1 MISKTNIVL
10 IALLFLSLGVFAQT
24 TIELKVKQSIGS
36 KAKLSRFVGKEIEV
50 VDSCRSNEEGIYK
63 FTLPSSANQ
72 GLYRMVVGKQSSFD
86 FIVANEPEIK
96 FESVVFAVEDSLKV
110 LVSKENKVFVEYSK
124 LKRSSEQHL
133 WMLGSLQNYYT
144 PEQPFA
150 EQLRNEKQRVEFE
163 FSQKSQELSRIDTS
177 LFVSNYIS
185 LDTRPFVVGAT
196 SECSYKALMAKDWWN
211 GVNLNNDRLLNTP
224 LLIKNVWD
232 YLENSICDDIYDKEQ
247 QDSVFVLQ
255 IDVLFKMPMSERI
268 RSQIVGS
275 LCRGFIDTD
284 YSGVLNYL
292 LNNGGEA
299 ASVLMSDN
307 EFMARLVLEKNLAV
321 GSKTYDFKVKPIS
334 GKQFKLSAD
343 KSKYKLVVFWSIWC
357 PHCVEMMPS
366 MINVYNDYKAK
377 GFEIIAVSIDEEV
390 DQWKKFVADKQFP
403 WINMQINA
411 DYDNPIIIKYNVDE
425 TPKMFL
431 LDKNLKVVSRPSSAE
446 QLRLKLKK
454 LL

>member
-1 MISKTNIVL
+1 MISKTNIAL
-10 IALLFLSLGVFAQT
+10 ITLLFLSLGVFAQT

-50 VDSCRSNEEGIYK
+50 VDSCRSNEDGIYK

-86 FIVANEPEIK
+86 FIVANEHEIK
-96 FESVVFAVEDSLKV
+96 FETVVFAVEDSLKV

-163 FSQKSQELSRIDTS
+163 FSQKSQELSRIDTL

-185 LDTRPFVVGAT
+185 LDTKPFVLGAT

-211 GVNLNNDRLLNTP
+211 GVNLNDDRLLNTP

-247 QDSVFVLQ
+247 QDSVFVSQ
-255 IDVLFKMPMSERI
+255 IEVLLKMPMSERI
-268 RSQIVGS
+268 RSQVVGS

-299 ASVLMSDN
+299 ASVLKSDN

-343 KSKYKLVVFWSIWC
+343 KLKYKLVVFWSIWC

-403 WINMQINA
+403 WINMQINV
-411 DYDNPIIIKYNVDE
+411 DYDNPIILKYNVDE

-431 LDKNLKVVSRPSSAE
+431 VDRNLKIVSRPSSAE

>member
-1 MISKTNIVL
+1 MISKTNIAL
-10 IALLFLSLGVFAQT
+10 IVLLFSSFGVVAQT
-24 TIELKVKQSIGS
+24 TIELRVKQSIGS
-36 KAKLSRFVGKEIEV
+36 RAKLSRFVGKEIET
-50 VDSCRSNEEGIYK
+50 VDSCRSNEDGVYK
-63 FTLPSSANQ
+63 FTLPSNANQ

-96 FESVVFAVEDSLKV
+96 LETVVFAVEDSLRV
-110 LVSKENKVFVEYSK
+110 LVSKENKVFVDY
-124 LKRSSEQHL
+124 LKIKRASEQQL

-144 PEQPFA
+144 SDQPFA

-163 FSQKSQELSRIDTS
+163 FSQKSQKLSRVDTA

-185 LDTRPFVVGAT
+185 LDTKPFVVGAT
-196 SECSYKALMAKDWWN
+196 SECSYKALLAKDWWN
-211 GVNLNNDRLLNTP
+211 GVNLNDDRLLNTP

-247 QDSVFVLQ
+247 QDSVFVSQ
-255 IDVLFKMPMSERI
+255 IDVLLKMPMSERI
-268 RSQIVGS
+268 RLQIVGS
-275 LCRGFIDTD
+275 LCRGFMDTD
-284 YSGVLNYL
+284 YFGVLNYL

-299 ASVLMSDN
+299 ASVLKSDN
-307 EFMARLVLEKNLAV
+307 EFMARLVLEKNLVV
-321 GSKTYDFKVKPIS
+321 GNKSYDFKVKPIS

-343 KSKYKLVVFWSIWC
+343 KANYKLVVFWSIWC

-366 MINVYNDYKAK
+366 LISVYNNYKAK
-377 GFEIIAVSIDEEV
+377 GFEIVAISIDEEV
-390 DQWKKFVADKQFP
+390 DQWRKFVADKQFP

-431 LDKNLKVVSRPSSAE
+431 VDKNLKIVSRPSSAE

>member
-1 MISKTNIVL
+1 MISKTNIAL
-10 IALLFLSLGVFAQT
+10 IALLFSSFGVFAQT

-50 VDSCRSNEEGIYK
+50 VDSCRSNEDGVFK
-63 FTLPSSANQ
+63 FTLPSNANQ

-86 FIVANEPEIK
+86 FIVASEPEIK
-96 FESVVFAVEDSLKV
+96 FETIVFAVEDSLKV
-110 LVSKENKVFVEYSK
+110 IVSKENKVFIDYSK

-133 WMLGSLQNYYT
+133 WMLGSLQNYYV

-177 LFVSNYIS
+177 LFVSNYIT

-196 SECSYKALMAKDWWN
+196 SECAYKALKAKDWWN
-211 GVNLNNDRLLNTP
+211 GVNLNDDRLLNTP

-247 QDSVFVLQ
+247 QDSVFVSQ

-275 LCRGFIDTD
+275 LCRGFIDSD
-284 YSGVLNYL
+284 YFGVLNYL

-299 ASVLMSDN
+299 ASVLTSDN

-321 GSKTYDFKVKPIS
+321 GNKSFDFKVKPIN
-334 GKQFKLSAD
+334 GKTFKLSAD

-366 MINVYNDYKAK
+366 IISIYNDYKAK
-377 GFEIIAVSIDEEV
+377 GFEIVAISIDEEI
-390 DQWKKFVADKQFP
+390 DQLKKFVANKQFP

-411 DYDNPIIIKYNVDE
+411 DYDNPIILKYNVDE

-431 LDKNLKVVSRPSSAE
+431 VDKNLKIVSRPSSAE

>member
-1 MISKTNIVL
+1 MISKTNIAL
-10 IALLFLSLGVFAQT
+10 IALLFSSFGVFAQT

-50 VDSCRSNEEGIYK
+50 VDSCRSNEDGVYK
-63 FTLPSSANQ
+63 FTLPSNANQ

-96 FESVVFAVEDSLKV
+96 FETVVFAVEDSLKV
-110 LVSKENKVFVEYSK
+110 LLSKENKVFIEYSK

-133 WMLGSLQNYYT
+133 WMLGSLLNYYT

-163 FSQKSQELSRIDTS
+163 FSQKSQELSRVDSS
-177 LFVSNYIS
+177 LFVSNYIC

-196 SECSYKALMAKDWWN
+196 SECSYKALLVKDWWN
-211 GVNLNNDRLLNTP
+211 GVNLNDDRLLNTP

-247 QDSVFVLQ
+247 QDSIFALQ
-255 IDVLFKMPMSERI
+255 IDYLLKMKMSERI

-275 LCRGFIDTD
+275 LCRGFMDTD
-284 YSGVLNYL
+284 YFGVLSYL

-299 ASVLMSDN
+299 ASILKSDN

-321 GSKTYDFKVKPIS
+321 GNKSSDFKVKPIS

-343 KSKYKLVVFWSIWC
+343 KAKYKLVVFWSIWC

-366 MINVYNDYKAK
+366 IISIYNDYKVK
-377 GFEIIAVSIDEEV
+377 GFEILAISIDEEV

-403 WINMQINA
+403 WINMQIKA
-411 DYDNPIIIKYNVDE
+411 EYDNPIILNYNVDE

-431 LDKNLKVVSRPSSAE
+431 VDKNLKIVSRPSSAE

>member
-1 MISKTNIVL
+1 M
-10 IALLFLSLGVFAQT
+10 
-24 TIELKVKQSIGS
+24 
-36 KAKLSRFVGKEIEV
+36 
-50 VDSCRSNEEGIYK
+50 D
-63 FTLPSSANQ
+63 
-72 GLYRMVVGKQSSFD
+72 
-86 FIVANEPEIK
+86 
-96 FESVVFAVEDSLKV
+96 
-110 LVSKENKVFVEYSK
+110 
-124 LKRSSEQHL
+124 
-133 WMLGSLQNYYT
+133 
-144 PEQPFA
+144 
-150 EQLRNEKQRVEFE
+150 
-163 FSQKSQELSRIDTS
+163 
-177 LFVSNYIS
+177 
-185 LDTRPFVVGAT
+185 
-196 SECSYKALMAKDWWN
+196 
-211 GVNLNNDRLLNTP
+211 LNDDRLLNTP

-255 IDVLFKMPMSERI
+255 IDVLLKMQMSERI

-284 YSGVLNYL
+284 YFGVLSYL

-299 ASVLMSDN
+299 ASILRNDN

-321 GSKTYDFKVKPIS
+321 GNKSSDFKVKPIS

-343 KSKYKLVVFWSIWC
+343 KAKYKLVVFWSIWC

-366 MINVYNDYKAK
+366 MISIYNDYKAK
-377 GFEIIAVSIDEEV
+377 GFEIVAISIDQEV

-403 WINMQINA
+403 WINMQIKA
-411 DYDNPIIIKYNVDE
+411 EYDNPIIIKYNVDE

-431 LDKNLKVVSRPSSAE
+431 VDKNLKIVSRPSSAE